1 MTALFEDKVIVTTEK
16 TKYETKITKG
26 KHQWIADEPTD
37 KEGTDLGPMPTELLA
52 SSLGACTTITIRM
65 YADRKGYAL
74 DSVSVQVSID
84 KRSPEDHK
92 FIREVELK
100 GNLKPEERDRLY
112 SVANACPVHKIL
124 SGKIEIETLLLP

>member
-1 MTALFEDKVIVTTEK
+1 MTAVFEDKVIVTTEN
-16 TKYETKITKG
+16 TKYETKISKG
-26 KHQWIADEPTD
+26 KHHWIADEPAD

-52 SSLGACTTITIRM
+52 SSLGACTSITIRM

-74 DSVSVQVSID
+74 DSVSVQVTID

-92 FIREVELK
+92 FVREVTLK
-100 GNLKPEERDRLY
+100 GNLKPEERERLY

-124 SGKIEIETLLLP
+124 TGKIEIETLLLP